1 MRFVWVLPLLLFYQ
15 LSYAALYRWVDEAGK
30 VQYSDKPPVGQ
41 SKSLMEL
48 DRSARVRKGNEA
60 ILTPEEKRV
69 LAEKKRAEQELQRA
83 DKALLQSFAKPEE
96 VDLLRDRQV
105 AAMDAG
111 MQTYILR
118 KTTLQKRLE
127 AQQSKLDKL
136 NNKQLAISAEL
147 LADVAVTKKEL
158 TDIDKA
164 IATQQRAVIAIKE
177 KADMQ
182 KKRLIELRNIQPH

>member
-1 MRFVWVLPLLLFYQ
+1 MPLLLFNQ

-48 DRSARVRKGNEA
+48 DKSARVRKGNEA
-60 ILTPEEKRV
+60 ILTPEEKRD

-83 DKALLQSFAKPEE
+83 DKALLQSFSKPEE
-96 VDLLRDRQV
+96 VDLLRDRQI
-105 AAMDAG
+105 AAVDAG

-118 KTTLQKRLE
+118 RTTLQKRLE
-127 AQQSKLDKL
+127 AQQSQLDKL

-158 TDIDKA
+158 ADIDKA

-177 KADMQ
+177 KSDMQ

>member
-1 MRFVWVLPLLLFYQ
+1 MRFVWVLPLLLFNQ

-48 DRSARVRKGNEA
+48 DKSARVRKGNEA
-60 ILTPEEKRV
+60 ILTPEEKRD

-83 DKALLQSFAKPEE
+83 DKALLQSFSKPEE
-96 VDLLRDRQV
+96 VDLLRDRQI
-105 AAMDAG
+105 AAVDAG

-118 KTTLQKRLE
+118 RTTLQKRLE
-127 AQQSKLDKL
+127 AQQSQLDKL

-158 TDIDKA
+158 ADIDKA

-177 KADMQ
+177 KSDMQ

>member
-1 MRFVWVLPLLLFYQ
+1 MRFVWVLPLLLFNQ

-48 DRSARVRKGNEA
+48 DKSARVRKGNEA
-60 ILTPEEKRV
+60 ILTPEEKRD

-83 DKALLQSFAKPEE
+83 DKALLQSFSKPEE
-96 VDLLRDRQV
+96 VDLLRDRQI
-105 AAMDAG
+105 AAVDAG

-118 KTTLQKRLE
+118 RTTLQKRLE
-127 AQQSKLDKL
+127 AQQSQLDKL

-158 TDIDKA
+158 ADIDKA

-177 KADMQ
+177 KSDMQ
-182 KKRLIELRNIQPH
+182 KKRLIELRSIQPH